1 MTGNRRPHDNS
12 RNVTH
17 SNHDRATATPRCVL
31 DQRDATMV
39 KPATREK
46 QSIEI
51 SYDCMSG
58 GWICCDTPA

>member
-51 SYDCMSG
+51 FIILLHEWGMDLL
-58 GWICCDTPA
+58 